1 MLAGN
6 PSDHPDDVSDC
17 VTLLVKRNPR
27 ARDELEPL
35 QLAAPSS
42 TRVDVGPRHLPLNK
56 QRRAGKRALYYRP
69 LSRREPGESPREQML
84 TSLPGTAAS
93 GQVNLFGQ
101 PVPEIMH
108 VPHYLCTRF

>member
-42 TRVDVGPRHLPLNK
+42 TRVDVGPRHLPLYN
-56 QRRAGKRALYYRP
+56 QRPEQAQDTLLPTTEARGTRRHTKTRT
-69 LSRREPGESPREQML
+69 RRESQGADADQPARKQQH
-84 TSLPGTAAS
+84 
-93 GQVNLFGQ
+93 QVK
-101 PVPEIMH
+101 
-108 VPHYLCTRF
+108 